1 MDRSTTK
8 KSHRCNGD
16 GTHIFE
22 EGQQI
27 LEYILNWHSY
37 HLNWKIKLKRWAY
50 QIC

>member
-22 EGQQI
+22 EGQEI
-27 LEYILNWHSY
+27 LKYILNCRSY
-37 HLNWKIKLKRWAY
+37 HLNRKIKF
-50 QIC
+50 